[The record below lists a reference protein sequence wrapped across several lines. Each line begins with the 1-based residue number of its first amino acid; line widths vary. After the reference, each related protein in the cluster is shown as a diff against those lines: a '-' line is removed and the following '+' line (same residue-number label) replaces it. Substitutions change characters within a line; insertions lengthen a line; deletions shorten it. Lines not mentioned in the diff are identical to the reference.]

1 MAAATKSVDTN
12 FLSLRTVYEK
22 NVKNQ
27 NTSSTKVLVS
37 DGLGGT
43 FWAAPQ
49 ALGALPTF
57 NAFQTS
63 AAKYIATE
71 TNRTL
76 RLSVGDGFSMRE
88 STLYG
93 ASLSYIDV
101 SGSISINNSKLKI
114 TTTGFISASSDSN
127 TNTILL
133 SSSKPAPALS
143 TGDLYFQQLKVI
155 SSVKAPLD
163 TSQFG
168 GNTLFSGDS
177 YNFYTTFAAVSP
189 LTLSSFTT
197 SKEVFLSM
205 YPYTAAGFLQLST
218 TVGSMYISSMS
229 TISTLYITKPDFS
242 TGMGS
247 ISTIEFLNHSTN
259 VSTLVELS
267 NYSQIRYL
275 NAVGETLARA
285 FVIQLTDQF
294 GILNTGLSTISTAKT
309 TKSLMYATNA
319 SLYSNARS
327 KITSTISTF
336 TDFNNGFIYD
346 AVINSLY
353 VFSTQ
358 LSTLST
364 SLGTNI
370 KNMSNSLTAALTSYI
385 VSTNS
390 TFAQLG
396 SIGYVSSATLL
407 STVAT
412 LPYISSILVQ
422 TIPYTTNSIFLGSL
436 RSTVRSINDNA
447 PYVSS
452 LTLGSTLQSTVSGI
466 SFIFGN
472 YIQTIQSTTQ
482 GIVDYGGYAG
492 YVSSVSTL
500 MPLDYISAASLFS
513 TIDSVFSETP
523 LISTQSYTS
532 TLNGLGN
539 LYTSSIVNK
548 GFVGCFKSSIGYNG
562 YTGINQN
569 CYRKVNTIDN
579 PFTYYSYNYDIYFST
594 AKLNLKSMSSYIVST
609 SRVQIDFNLSI
620 YFPTTGPIY
629 PPQYPTANRLV
640 PISSFLLYNN
650 NYVSYVD
657 GTFTEYMDAY
667 HTNTIG
673 VPALCNFGKYE
684 KRISFVLTGDDIQKT
699 YSYDIL
705 LRHRVLFAEYL
716 PNPNITLYLK
726 SFPSH
731 TNSIFVSIYN

>member
-27 NTSSTKVLVS
+27 NTSSTKVLAS

-49 ALGALPTF
+49 TLGALPTF
-57 NAFQTS
+57 NTFQTS
-63 AAKYIATE
+63 AEKYIATE

-101 SGSISINNSKLKI
+101 SGSTSINNSKLKI
-114 TTTGFISASSDSN
+114 ATTGFISASSDSN

-143 TGDLYFQQLKVI
+143 TGDLYFQQLKII
-155 SSVKAPLD
+155 SSVQAPLD

-177 YNFYTTFAAVSP
+177 YTFYTTFAAVSP
-189 LTLSSFTT
+189 LALSSFTT

-205 YPYTAAGFLQLST
+205 YPYTAAEFLQLST
-218 TVGSMYISSMS
+218 TVGSMFISTMS

-285 FVIQLTDQF
+285 FIIQLTDKF

-319 SLYSNARS
+319 ILYSNTGS
-327 KITSTISTF
+327 KVTSTISTF
-336 TDFNNGFIYD
+336 TDFNNGSIND
-346 AVINSLY
+346 AVINRLF

-412 LPYISSILVQ
+412 LSYISSTLLQ
-422 TIPYTTNSIFLGSL
+422 TIPYTTNSVFVGSL

-513 TIDSVFSETP
+513 TIDSVFSQTP

-539 LYTSSIVNK
+539 LYISSIVNK
-548 GFVGCFKSSIGYNG
+548 GFMGCFKSSIGYNG

-569 CYRKVNTIDN
+569 CYRKLNTIDN

-629 PPQYPTANRLV
+629 PQYPTANRLV

-650 NYVSYVD
+650 KYVSYVD

-726 SFPSH
+726 SFPSP